1 MGITLSE
8 LASRTR
14 SLVVPYPTDQGT
26 VEIAIKYR
34 IGERTSASLEH
45 DTPDDPWL
53 MRALVDWDITDDDGE
68 PLPITKDNLALLP
81 GGGRPIIRAII
92 EDDFAGE
99 APSS

>member
-14 SLVVPYPTDQGT
+14 SLVIPYPTDQGT
-26 VEIAIKYR
+26 VDIAISYR
-34 IGERTSASLEH
+34 IGERTSASLDR
-45 DTPDDPWL
+45 DTDDDPWL
-53 MRALVDWDITDDDGE
+53 LRALVSWDIVDDAGE
-68 PLPITKDNLALLP
+68 ALPITRENLSMLP

-92 EDDFAGE
+92 DDDFAGE